1 MKSGFFLSGTAHS
14 LLIIFLFTNGLFS
27 MPDRKFEDLEK
38 LDIMILSE
46 AEFDAISS
54 SPPIIENLSSPNY
67 KKLKTPSQDL
77 KLKNN
82 EIEKLSGINKH
93 SVKKLTL
100 LEQPDEIMKPLLP
113 LKDFI
118 PEPTPTIIK
127 KLKNKEKIDLEFSKL
142 GNEIN
147 ALVTP
152 TLNNPRSRDADRI
165 DRIASNNKDTLD
177 ISDNLTELTNE
188 ISEKTATTSENK
200 EKLSNKE
207 ATTKITPD
215 AQKNV
220 EIVKGL
226 VEKSNMPLSRSLPEI
241 TTTSNESEALL
252 LEANLIKKFKP
263 KFNIL
268 LRDDKSFPFIFI
280 GNKDKWPQIKRHRG
294 KKSKDGF
301 YFGPFASAGS
311 ANWTIKMIQKIFHL
325 RVCDDTVFK
334 KRERPCILYQ
344 IKRCSG
350 PCVGYVGESDYKQTV
365 DDAIEFVSGKSRK
378 IQKSLSNQM
387 ERASED
393 LDFEKAAILRDRI
406 KSLNIIQSSQRIN
419 EANLVEADVIA
430 GYKESGKTCIQVF
443 FYRSKQNW
451 GNQAF
456 FPKHD
461 PEENLND
468 IINSFV
474 SQFYENKSV
483 PSSIILSNEIK
494 EKELIEKTLTQKE
507 GKQITITVAKKGTK
521 LKVINQAINNA
532 KDSLNRKLYESQN
545 NRDLF
550 DAVSK
555 KFNLETNINLVE
567 VYDNSHIQGTNSV
580 GALITYGDEGFVK
593 KRYRKFNIK
602 IQKNAQDDYGMM
614 KEVLNRRFKRAVQE
628 KDNYL
633 TFPDLVLIDGG
644 KGQYSVA
651 REAMN
656 ELGLHE
662 IPIVAIAKGKMRNSG
677 NETFFHNGKE
687 FKFEKND
694 PTLFFLQRLRDES
707 HRFAISAH
715 RAKRKKG
722 ISKSLLDQID
732 GIGSI
737 RKRALLNHF
746 GSARAVES
754 ASLDE
759 IKSVDGVEE
768 KVAKKIYN
776 FFHE

>member
-1 MKSGFFLSGTAHS
+1 MGSKFL
-14 LLIIFLFTNGLFS
+14 
-27 MPDRKFEDLEK
+27 KK
-38 LDIMILSE
+38 E
-46 AEFDAISS
+46 AMISS
-54 SPPIIENLSSPNY
+54 DIGKEVI
-67 KKLKTPSQDL
+67 KK
-77 KLKNN
+77 
-82 EIEKLSGINKH
+82 E
-93 SVKKLTL
+93 
-100 LEQPDEIMKPLLP
+100 LP
-113 LKDFI
+113 LV
-118 PEPTPTIIK
+118 P
-127 KLKNKEKIDLEFSKL
+127 KLPGVYRMLNSKGEILYVGKAKNLPNRLKSY
-142 GNEIN
+142 
-147 ALVTP
+147 V
-152 TLNNPRSRDADRI
+152 
-165 DRIASNNKDTLD
+165 
-177 ISDNLTELTNE
+177 
-188 ISEKTATTSENK
+188 SEKNHIIRTERM
-200 EKLSNKE
+200 LSQ
-207 ATTKITPD
+207 TKR
-215 AQKNV
+215 
-220 EIVKGL
+220 L
-226 VEKSNMPLSRSLPEI
+226 EI

-280 GNKDKWPQIKRHRG
+280 GDKDKWPQIKRHRG
-294 KKSKDGF
+294 KKGKEGF

-325 RVCDDTVFK
+325 RICDDTVFK
-334 KRERPCILYQ
+334 NRERPCILYQ

-350 PCVGYVGESDYKQTV
+350 PCVGYVTESDYKQTV

-387 ERASED
+387 EKASED

-461 PEENLND
+461 PDENLKE
-468 IINSFV
+468 ILNSFV
-474 SQFYENKSV
+474 SQFYENKAV
-483 PSSIILSNEIK
+483 PSSVIISEDIK
-494 EKELIEKTLTQKE
+494 ERKLIEKTLSNKE
-507 GKQITITVAKKGTK
+507 GKQISISTAKKGSK
-521 LKVINQAINNA
+521 LRVINLAIKNA
-532 KDSLNRKLYESQN
+532 KNSLNRKLYESQN
-545 NRDLF
+545 NRSLLDEIG
-550 DAVSK
+550 K
-555 KFNLETNINLVE
+555 KFKIDNSISLVE

-580 GALITYGDEGFVK
+580 GALITYGDEGFIK

-602 IQKNAQDDYGMM
+602 TEKFKQDDYGMIR
-614 KEVLNRRFKRAVQE
+614 EVLDRRFKRAIQE
-628 KDNYL
+628 KGNFL
-633 TFPDLVLIDGG
+633 SFPDLVLIEGG
-644 KGQYSVA
+644 KGQYSSA
-651 REAMN
+651 REVMN
-656 ELGLHE
+656 ELGLNE
-662 IPIVAIAKGKMRNSG
+662 IPIIAIAKGKFRNSG

-687 FKFEKND
+687 YKFNKND
-694 PTLFFLQRLRDES
+694 PTLFFLQRIRDES

-715 RAKRKKG
+715 RAKRKRG

-759 IKSVDGVEE
+759 IKSVEGVEE

>member
-1 MKSGFFLSGTAHS
+1 MGYKSQKKEV
-14 LLIIFLFTNGLFS
+14 
-27 MPDRKFEDLEK
+27 M
-38 LDIMILSE
+38 
-46 AEFDAISS
+46 ISS
-54 SPPIIENLSSPNY
+54 
-67 KKLKTPSQDL
+67 
-77 KLKNN
+77 
-82 EIEKLSGINKH
+82 EIGKE
-93 SVKKLTL
+93 
-100 LEQPDEIMKPLLP
+100 
-113 LKDFI
+113 
-118 PEPTPTIIK
+118 IIK
-127 KLKNKEKIDLEFSKL
+127 KELPLIPKLPGVYKMLSDKDQILYVGKAKNLPNRLKSY
-142 GNEIN
+142 
-147 ALVTP
+147 V
-152 TLNNPRSRDADRI
+152 
-165 DRIASNNKDTLD
+165 
-177 ISDNLTELTNE
+177 
-188 ISEKTATTSENK
+188 SEKNHIIRTERM
-200 EKLSNKE
+200 LSQ
-207 ATTKITPD
+207 TRKI
-215 AQKNV
+215 
-220 EIVKGL
+220 
-226 VEKSNMPLSRSLPEI
+226 EI

-252 LEANLIKKFKP
+252 LEANLIKKHKP

-280 GNKDKWPQIKRHRG
+280 GNKDKWSQIKRHRG
-294 KKSKDGF
+294 KKTKEGF

-334 KRERPCILYQ
+334 NRERPCILYQ

-350 PCVGYVGESDYKQTV
+350 PCVGYIDESEYKRTV

-378 IQKSLSNQM
+378 IQKNLSDQM
-387 ERASED
+387 EKASES
-393 LDFEKAAILRDRI
+393 LDFEKAGILRDRI

-430 GYKESGKTCIQVF
+430 AYKESGQTCIQVF

-461 PEENLND
+461 PDENLGN
-468 IINSFV
+468 ILNSFV

-483 PSSIILSNEIK
+483 PSSIILSQEIK
-494 EKELIEKTLTQKE
+494 EKILIEKTLSQKE
-507 GKQITITVAKKGTK
+507 GKQVNISVAKKGSK
-521 LKVINQAINNA
+521 LKVINQAIKNA
-532 KDSLNRKLYESQN
+532 KDSLNRKLHETQN
-545 NRDLF
+545 NRELF
-550 DAVSK
+550 ESVVA
-555 KFNLETNINLVE
+555 KFNLETNINLIE

-580 GALITYGDEGFVK
+580 GALISYGDEGFIK

-602 IQKNAQDDYGMM
+602 MKKNEQDDYGMM
-614 KEVLNRRFKRAVQE
+614 KEVLTRRFKKAVQE
-628 KDNYL
+628 KEGHL
-633 TFPDLVLIDGG
+633 SFPDLIFVDGG

-651 REAMN
+651 RETLN
-656 ELGLHE
+656 ELGLHD
-662 IPIVAIAKGKMRNSG
+662 IPLIAIAKGKFRNSG

-687 FKFEKND
+687 YKFSKND
-694 PTLFFLQRLRDES
+694 PTLFFLQRIRDES

-715 RAKRKKG
+715 RARRKKG
-722 ISKSLLDQID
+722 ISKSLLDQIE

-759 IKSVDGVEE
+759 IKSVEGVEE

>member
-1 MKSGFFLSGTAHS
+1 M
-14 LLIIFLFTNGLFS
+14 TNSDTG
-27 MPDRKFEDLEK
+27 
-38 LDIMILSE
+38 
-46 AEFDAISS
+46 
-54 SPPIIENLSSPNY
+54 
-67 KKLKTPSQDL
+67 
-77 KLKNN
+77 
-82 EIEKLSGINKH
+82 
-93 SVKKLTL
+93 
-100 LEQPDEIMKPLLP
+100 
-113 LKDFI
+113 KD
-118 PEPTPTIIK
+118 IIK
-127 KLKNKEKIDLEFSKL
+127 KEIPLIAKLPGVYKMLNEKNEVLYVGKAKNLPNRLKNY
-142 GNEIN
+142 
-147 ALVTP
+147 V
-152 TLNNPRSRDADRI
+152 
-165 DRIASNNKDTLD
+165 
-177 ISDNLTELTNE
+177 
-188 ISEKTATTSENK
+188 SEKNHIIRTERMLSQTR
-200 EKLSNKE
+200 KLE
-207 ATTKITPD
+207 
-215 AQKNV
+215 V
-220 EIVKGL
+220 
-226 VEKSNMPLSRSLPEI
+226 

-252 LEANLIKKFKP
+252 LEANLIKKYKP
-263 KFNIL
+263 RFNIL

-280 GNKDKWPQIKRHRG
+280 SNKEKWPQIKKHRG
-294 KKSKDGF
+294 KKDKEGF
-301 YFGPFASAGS
+301 FFGPFASAGS
-311 ANWTIKMIQKIFHL
+311 ANWTIKMIQKIFQL
-325 RVCDDTVFK
+325 RICDDTVFK
-334 KRERPCILYQ
+334 NRERPCILYQ

-350 PCVGYVGESDYKQTV
+350 PCVNFIHENDYKKSV
-365 DDAIEFVSGKSRK
+365 DDAIDFVSGKSRK
-378 IQKSLSNQM
+378 IQKSLSAQM
-387 ERASED
+387 ETASDE

-461 PEENLND
+461 PDENLSN

-474 SQFYENKSV
+474 TQFYENKSV
-483 PSSIILSNEIK
+483 PINIILSEDIK
-494 EKELIEKTLTQKE
+494 EKLLIEKTLSKKE
-507 GKQITITVAKKGTK
+507 NKQISISVAKKGSK
-521 LKVINQAINNA
+521 LKVINQALKNA
-532 KDSLNRKLYESQN
+532 KDSLNRKIYESQN
-545 NRDLF
+545 NKDLF
-550 DAVSK
+550 ENISQ
-555 KFNLETNINLVE
+555 KFDLESNINLVE
-567 VYDNSHIQGTNSV
+567 VYDNSHIQGTDSI
-580 GALITYGDEGFVK
+580 GALITFGEEGFIK

-602 IQKNAQDDYGMM
+602 IKNNEQDDYGMM
-614 KEVLNRRFKRAVQE
+614 REVINRRFKRAIQE

-633 TFPDLVLIDGG
+633 TMPDLILIDGG
-644 KGQYSVA
+644 KGQYSVV
-651 REAMN
+651 RETMN

-662 IPIVAIAKGKMRNSG
+662 IPVIAIAKGKLRNSG

-694 PTLFFLQRLRDES
+694 PTLFFLQRIRDEA

-722 ISKSLLDQID
+722 LKKSLLDQIS

>member
-1 MKSGFFLSGTAHS
+1 M
-14 LLIIFLFTNGLFS
+14 
-27 MPDRKFEDLEK
+27 
-38 LDIMILSE
+38 
-46 AEFDAISS
+46 
-54 SPPIIENLSSPNY
+54 LSSDIGKDVIKKELPLMPKLPGVYRMLNSKNEILY
-67 KKLKTPSQDL
+67 VGKAKNLTNRLKSYVSEKNHIIRTERMLSQTKKL
-77 KLKNN
+77 
-82 EIEKLSGINKH
+82 
-93 SVKKLTL
+93 
-100 LEQPDEIMKPLLP
+100 
-113 LKDFI
+113 
-118 PEPTPTIIK
+118 
-127 KLKNKEKIDLEFSKL
+127 
-142 GNEIN
+142 
-147 ALVTP
+147 
-152 TLNNPRSRDADRI
+152 
-165 DRIASNNKDTLD
+165 
-177 ISDNLTELTNE
+177 
-188 ISEKTATTSENK
+188 
-200 EKLSNKE
+200 
-207 ATTKITPD
+207 
-215 AQKNV
+215 
-220 EIVKGL
+220 
-226 VEKSNMPLSRSLPEI
+226 EI

-252 LEANLIKKFKP
+252 LEANLIKKYKP
-263 KFNIL
+263 KYNIL

-294 KKSKDGF
+294 KKSKEGF

-334 KRERPCILYQ
+334 NRERPCILYQ

-350 PCVGYVGESDYKQTV
+350 PCVGYIKNDEYKQTV

-378 IQKSLSNQM
+378 IQKNLSQQM
-387 ERASED
+387 EKASEE
-393 LDFEKAAILRDRI
+393 LDFERATILRDRI

-419 EANLVEADVIA
+419 EANLIEADVIA

-461 PEENLND
+461 PDESLKEIL
-468 IINSFV
+468 NSFI

-483 PSSIILSNEIK
+483 PKLIIINEEIK
-494 EKELIEKTLTQKE
+494 EKTLIEKTLSKKE
-507 GKQITITVAKKGTK
+507 SKEINISVAKKGSK
-521 LKVINQAINNA
+521 LKVINQAIKNA

-550 DAVSK
+550 DKVAK
-555 KFNLETNINLVE
+555 KFDLETNVSLVE

-580 GALITYGDEGFVK
+580 GALITFGEEGFIK

-602 IQKNAQDDYGMM
+602 NKQNEQDDYGMM
-614 KEVLNRRFKRAVQE
+614 KEVLSRRFKKAIQE

-633 TFPDLVLIDGG
+633 SFPDLVLIDGG
-644 KGQYSVA
+644 KGQYSSA
-651 REAMN
+651 RDALN
-656 ELGLHE
+656 ELGLHD
-662 IPIVAIAKGKMRNSG
+662 IPIIAIAKGKFRNSG
-677 NETFFHNGKE
+677 DETFFHNGKS
-687 FKFEKND
+687 FKFLKND
-694 PTLFFLQRLRDES
+694 PTLFFLQRIRDEA
-707 HRFAISAH
+707 HRFAVSAH

-722 ISKSLLDQID
+722 ISRSLLDQIE
-732 GIGSI
+732 GIGSM

-759 IKSVDGVEE
+759 IKTVEGVEE

>member
-1 MKSGFFLSGTAHS
+1 MGYKSQKKEV
-14 LLIIFLFTNGLFS
+14 
-27 MPDRKFEDLEK
+27 M
-38 LDIMILSE
+38 
-46 AEFDAISS
+46 ISS
-54 SPPIIENLSSPNY
+54 
-67 KKLKTPSQDL
+67 
-77 KLKNN
+77 
-82 EIEKLSGINKH
+82 EIGKE
-93 SVKKLTL
+93 
-100 LEQPDEIMKPLLP
+100 
-113 LKDFI
+113 
-118 PEPTPTIIK
+118 IIK
-127 KLKNKEKIDLEFSKL
+127 KELPLIPKLPGVYKMLSDKDQILYVGKAKNLPNRLKSY
-142 GNEIN
+142 
-147 ALVTP
+147 V
-152 TLNNPRSRDADRI
+152 
-165 DRIASNNKDTLD
+165 
-177 ISDNLTELTNE
+177 
-188 ISEKTATTSENK
+188 SEKNHIIRTERM
-200 EKLSNKE
+200 LSQ
-207 ATTKITPD
+207 TRKI
-215 AQKNV
+215 
-220 EIVKGL
+220 
-226 VEKSNMPLSRSLPEI
+226 EI

-252 LEANLIKKFKP
+252 LEANLIKKHKP

-280 GNKDKWPQIKRHRG
+280 GNKDKWSQIKRHRG
-294 KKSKDGF
+294 KKTKEGF

-334 KRERPCILYQ
+334 NRQRPCILYQ

-350 PCVGYVGESDYKQTV
+350 PCVGYIDEIEYKRTV

-378 IQKSLSNQM
+378 IQKNLSNQM
-387 ERASED
+387 EKASES
-393 LDFEKAAILRDRI
+393 LDFEKAGILRDRI

-430 GYKESGKTCIQVF
+430 AYKESGQTCIQVF

-461 PEENLND
+461 PDENLGN
-468 IINSFV
+468 ILNSFV

-483 PSSIILSNEIK
+483 PSSIILSQEIK
-494 EKELIEKTLTQKE
+494 EKILIELTLSQKE
-507 GKQITITVAKKGTK
+507 SKQVNISVAKKGSK
-521 LKVINQAINNA
+521 LKVINQAIKNA
-532 KDSLNRKLYESQN
+532 KDSLNRKLHETQN
-545 NRDLF
+545 NRELF
-550 DAVSK
+550 ESVVA
-555 KFNLETNINLVE
+555 KFNLETNINLIE

-580 GALITYGDEGFVK
+580 GALISYGDEGFIK

-602 IQKNAQDDYGMM
+602 MKKNEQDDYGMM
-614 KEVLNRRFKRAVQE
+614 KEVLTRRFKKAVQE
-628 KDNYL
+628 KEGHL
-633 TFPDLVLIDGG
+633 SFPDLIFVDGG

-651 REAMN
+651 RETLN
-656 ELGLHE
+656 ELGLHD
-662 IPIVAIAKGKMRNSG
+662 IPLIAIAKGKFRNSG

-687 FKFEKND
+687 YKFSKND
-694 PTLFFLQRLRDES
+694 PTLFFLQRIRDES

-715 RAKRKKG
+715 RARRKKG
-722 ISKSLLDQID
+722 ISKSLLDQIE

-759 IKSVDGVEE
+759 IKSVEGVEE